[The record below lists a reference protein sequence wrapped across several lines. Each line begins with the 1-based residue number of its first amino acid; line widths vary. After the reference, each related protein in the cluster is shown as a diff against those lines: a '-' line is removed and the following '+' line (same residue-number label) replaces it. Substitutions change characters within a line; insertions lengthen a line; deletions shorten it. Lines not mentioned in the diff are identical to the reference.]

1 MLEELPARM
10 DRLESQIVQLRAE
23 NRAEFSAI
31 RGDIATLHSRTDGLQ
46 TDVTGLRSEVGELRS
61 EVGELRS
68 EVGELRNDVGEL
80 RNDVGSLRTHMLV
93 LHEDV
98 ITRIAA
104 LGEVRSKRR
113 RPKS

>member
-61 EVGELRS
+61 EVGELR
-68 EVGELRNDVGEL
+68 NDVGEL